1 MKLTFVTVSSPAI
14 RCLIEVGKEIKEKY
28 PKTLDLNIY
37 YGIEEQ
43 DEKCG
48 KRLVEDI
55 KTSDLVF
62 VDLMGSPS
70 SLVEYVYM
78 GLEECKGHIVPY
90 GGGARE
96 YMRLGGFTAESMK
109 SDNKKVD
116 MARIAKMRNTAETL
130 GKIMPGKMRDMR
142 NYSNIMKYFKTADNY
157 NISNMLY
164 LMLRDYGN
172 IKNMPKPLDPKET
185 VGAGICNPQNMYFY
199 ENYDEYI
206 RDFPYDKSKPIVSML
221 FYGHTYPMD
230 TSSSVAGIKKR
241 IEEFANVLP
250 VGISGDYKNN
260 EDKIRNI
267 LLKSTEK
274 PIDLIVNFMS
284 FRLGAG
290 PMGGDFQ
297 AAVDMLKE
305 IDVPYFHPYFMSR
318 RTVEE
323 WKDSIQGA
331 SSSEVLISVMLP
343 ELDGCIETYPV
354 GAMGEPQYDAE
365 FDIMTDELTLIDERV
380 DKLIS
385 RIQSYIHIKNMA
397 NKDKKIAIICY
408 NYPPGESNLFG
419 GAFLDTFNSIENI
432 LKNLHENNYDLDPLT
447 KKELMERFT
456 AGGIVNSG
464 RYSDA
469 CDKMIIYPDKN
480 YKKDLENSFDYDEMI
495 KEWGN
500 SPGNI
505 MATDSNEFLIPGIV
519 DGNIFI
525 GLQPARGTNED
536 VEKSYHDK
544 TMPPHHQYI
553 AFYKWIKEEFKADA
567 IIHVGTHGTLEFLK
581 GKECGMSGNCYP
593 DRLLADIPHIYLYY
607 CGNPSEATIAKR
619 RSHANL
625 IGYQPPVFIQGE
637 LYGDYS
643 RLMSLIDNYHQS
655 LSLAPQTSEDI
666 LSDIKELS
674 EKLNLPEDLDEIES
688 ELYRMKRSLIPKGLH
703 IFGEGYSMEES
714 KEYAKGI
721 LRYSRNGITSIREL
735 VAKSKGYDLNELLD
749 NCQYETVKEIDDAAE
764 KIVDF
769 YFENKNLE
777 GFPYIDK
784 TNIDEYIDSL
794 NYGMGIVETSGE
806 NHEMKGLLR
815 VLDGKYNPAKLAGD
829 IYRHPDILPSGYNL
843 FQFDPRLIPTKT
855 AYVRGE
861 KICNNTLEAYKKEEG
876 SYPLS
881 TAVILWGM
889 ETSRTQGETFS
900 QILAYLG
907 VRISEKNS
915 TWEPRFDI
923 IPIEELG
930 RPRIDVTINMCGF
943 FRDMFPNLIGNLSEI
958 FEALWQLDESD
969 EESYFKRNTKRIY
982 KKLLDEGYEEKK
994 ALELAASRIFGPKE
1008 GSYGTGI
1015 TNIIETKNWEEE
1027 EQIGKAY
1034 IDSLQYV
1041 YNNRVRGK
1049 KIEGLYEENLKT
1061 VEIISQIRSNH
1072 EYEITDLDHYYEF
1085 IGGLS
1090 KSVEMVRGKKASVYI
1105 ADTTGDRI
1113 HSESIEKSIGR
1124 GIRTRVLNP
1133 KWIDGMLE
1141 HQYHGVQK
1149 IADRFENIMG
1159 LAATTNKVE
1168 EWIYEDVY
1176 DSYVEDEELRKRLID
1191 NNPYAYMDILEHM
1204 MEYYNRG
1211 YWDADEEKIEKIKEL
1226 YLELEDNIEEK
1237 L

>member
-1 MKLTFVTVSSPAI
+1 MKITFVTVSPPAI
-14 RCLIEVGKEIKEKY
+14 RCLIEAGKEIKEKY
-28 PKTLDLNIY
+28 PGALDLNIY
-37 YGIEEQ
+37 YGIEELSEGCG
-43 DEKCG
+43 EK
-48 KRLVEDI
+48 LVEDI

-78 GLEECKGHIVPY
+78 GFEECNGHIVPY

-96 YMRLGGFTAESMK
+96 YMRLGSFNALSMK
-109 SDNKKVD
+109 GDNKKMD
-116 MARIAKMRNTAETL
+116 MPKIEKMRNTAETL
-130 GKIMPGKMRDMR
+130 GRIMPGKMRDMR
-142 NYSNIMKYFKTADNY
+142 NYSNIMKYFKTSDKY
-157 NISNMLY
+157 NILNMLY

-172 IKNMPKPLDPKET
+172 IKKIPKPLDPKET
-185 VGAGICNPQNMYFY
+185 VGASICNPQNMYFY
-199 ENYDEYI
+199 ENYDEYTG
-206 RDFPYDKSKPIVSML
+206 DFPYDKSKPIVAML

-260 EDKIRNI
+260 EDKIRTI
-267 LLKSTEK
+267 LLKSTKK
-274 PIDLIVNFMS
+274 PIDLILNFMS

-290 PMGGDFQ
+290 PMGGDSQ

-318 RTVEE
+318 RTIKE
-323 WKDSIQGA
+323 WKDSIQGC

-343 ELDGCIETYPV
+343 ELDGCIETYPI
-354 GAMGEPQYDAE
+354 GAMDEQKYDEE
-365 FDIMTDELTLIDERV
+365 FDIMTDELTLIDDRV

-385 RIQSYIHIKNMA
+385 RVQSYIRIRGME

-432 LKNLHENNYDLDPLT
+432 LKSLHENSYDLDPLT
-447 KKELMERFT
+447 KEELMERFT

-464 RYSDA
+464 KYSDA

-480 YKKDLENSFDYDEMI
+480 YRKDLENSFDYDEMV

-505 MATDSNEFLIPGIV
+505 MVTDSNEFLIPGIV

-525 GLQPARGTNED
+525 GLQPSRGIHED
-536 VEKSYHDK
+536 VERAYHDK
-544 TMPPHHQYI
+544 TIPPHHQYI

-581 GKECGMSGNCYP
+581 GKECGMSGDCYP
-593 DRLLADIPHIYLYY
+593 DRLLGDLPHIYLYY

-625 IGYQPPVFIQGE
+625 IGYQPPVFVQGE
-637 LYGDYS
+637 LYGEYS

-655 LSLAPQTSEDI
+655 LLLAPRTSEDI
-666 LSDIKELS
+666 LSDVKELS
-674 EKLNLPEDLDEIES
+674 KNLNLPEGLDEIES
-688 ELYRMKRSLIPKGLH
+688 ELYRMKKSLIPKGLH
-703 IFGEGYSMEES
+703 TFGEGYGIEES

-721 LRYSRNGITSIREL
+721 LRYSRNGITGIREL
-735 VAKSKGYDLNELLD
+735 IAKSKGYDLDELVD
-749 NCQYETVKEIDDAAE
+749 KGQYEIVKEIDDEAE
-764 KIVDF
+764 KIVDC
-769 YFENKNLE
+769 YFENKELE

-784 TNIDEYIDSL
+784 ANIDEYMDSL
-794 NYGMGIVETSGE
+794 SYGMEIVESAGE

-829 IYRHPDILPSGYNL
+829 IYRHPEILPSGYNL

-855 AYVRGE
+855 AYTRGE

-881 TAVILWGM
+881 TAIILWGM

-915 TWEPRFDI
+915 TWEPKFDV

-943 FRDMFPNLIGNLSEI
+943 FRDMFPNLIGNLNDL

-969 EESYFKRNTKRIY
+969 EENYFKRNTKRIY
-982 KKLLDEGYEEKK
+982 KKLLDEGYEEKE

-1008 GSYGTGI
+1008 GNYGTGI
-1015 TNIIETKNWEEE
+1015 TKIIETKNWEEE
-1027 EQIGKAY
+1027 EQIGKVY

-1090 KSVEMVRGKKASVYI
+1090 KSVEMVRGNKAKVYI
-1105 ADTTGDRI
+1105 TDTTGDRI

-1124 GIRTRVLNP
+1124 GIRTRVLNS
-1133 KWIDGMLE
+1133 KWINGMLE

-1168 EWIYEDVY
+1168 KWIYEDVY
-1176 DSYVEDEELRKRLID
+1176 DSYVEDEDLRTRLID

-1211 YWDADEEKIEKIKEL
+1211 YWDADEEKIEKIKKL
-1226 YLELEDNIEEK
+1226 YLELEGDIEEK

>member
-1 MKLTFVTVSSPAI
+1 MKITFVTVSSPAI
-14 RCLIEVGKEIKEKY
+14 RCLVEAGKEIKEKY
-28 PKTLDLNIY
+28 PGVLDLHIY
-37 YGIEEQ
+37 YGKE
-43 DEKCG
+43 DLSEKTG
-48 KRLVEDI
+48 KNLIEDI
-55 KTSDLVF
+55 KNSNLVF

-70 SLVEYVYM
+70 SLIKYVYI
-78 GLEECKGHIVPY
+78 GLEGCNGHIIPY
-90 GGGARE
+90 GSGAKE
-96 YMRLGGFTAESMK
+96 YMCLGSFTFESMK
-109 SDNKKVD
+109 SENKKMD
-116 MARIAKMRNTAETL
+116 MSTVEKMRGTAETL
-130 GKIMPGKMRDMR
+130 GKVMPGKMRDMR
-142 NYSNIMKYFKTADNY
+142 NYSNIMKYFKKSDEY
-157 NISNMLY
+157 NILNMLY

-172 IKNMPKPLDPKET
+172 IKDIPKPLEPKE
-185 VGAGICNPQNMYFY
+185 VEGAGICNPQSMHFY
-199 ENYDEYI
+199 DNYEEYI
-206 RDFPYDKSKPIVSML
+206 EDFPYDKLKPIVAML
-221 FYGHTYPMD
+221 FYGHTYPTD
-230 TSSSVAGIKKR
+230 TSSSVAEIKKR

-250 VGISGDYKNN
+250 IGISGNFKGN
-260 EDKIRNI
+260 EDEIRNI
-267 LLKSTEK
+267 LLKTTAK

-290 PMGGDFQ
+290 PMGGDSQ
-297 AAVDMLKE
+297 AAVNLLEE

-318 RTVEE
+318 RTIKE
-323 WKDSIQGA
+323 WKDSIQGC

-354 GAMGEPQYDAE
+354 GAMDEPKYDEE
-365 FDIMTDELTLIDERV
+365 FDVMTDELNLIDERV
-380 DKLIS
+380 DKLIT
-385 RIQSYIHIKNMA
+385 RIQSYIRIRHME

-432 LKNLHENNYDLDPLT
+432 LKNLHENNYDLAPLT
-447 KKELMERFT
+447 KEELMGKFT
-456 AGGIVNSG
+456 VGGIVNSG
-464 RYSDA
+464 KYSDA
-469 CDKMIIYPDKN
+469 YDKMIKYPDKK

-505 MATDSNEFLIPGIV
+505 MVSDNNEFLIPGIV
-519 DGNIFI
+519 DRNIFI
-525 GLQPARGTNED
+525 GLQPTRGIHEEIER
-536 VEKSYHDK
+536 VYHNK

-581 GKECGMSGNCYP
+581 GKECGMSGDCYP
-593 DRLLADIPHIYLYY
+593 DRLLTDIPHIYLYY

-625 IGYQPPVFIQGE
+625 VGYQPPVFIQGE

-655 LSLAPQTSEDI
+655 ILLAPQTSEDI
-666 LSDIKELS
+666 LLEIKELS
-674 EKLNLPEDLDEIES
+674 AKLNLSEDLDEIES
-688 ELYRMKRSLIPKGLH
+688 ELYRMKRSLIPRGLH
-703 IFGEGYSMEES
+703 TFGKGYSVEES

-721 LRYSRNGITSIREL
+721 LRYSRNGIQSIREL
-735 VAKSKGYDLNELLD
+735 IANSKGYDLDELLD
-749 NCQYETVKEIDDAAE
+749 KGQYEIVKEIDNEAE

-769 YFENKNLE
+769 YFETNELE
-777 GFPYIDK
+777 ELSYIDK
-784 TNIDEYIDSL
+784 KNIGEYIDSL
-794 NYGMGIVETSGE
+794 NYGIKIVESARE
-806 NHEMKGLLR
+806 SHEMEGLLR

-829 IYRHPDILPSGYNL
+829 IYRHPKILPAGYNL
-843 FQFDPRLIPTKT
+843 FQFDPRLVPTKT
-855 AYVRGE
+855 AYNRGE
-861 KICNNTLEAYKKEEG
+861 KICKNTLEVYKKEKG
-876 SYPLS
+876 CYPLS

-907 VRISEKNS
+907 VRMSEKSS
-915 TWEPRFDI
+915 TWEPKFDI
-923 IPIEELG
+923 IPVEELG

-943 FRDMFPNLIGNLSEI
+943 FRDMFPNLIESLSEI
-958 FEALWQLDESD
+958 FEILWQLDESD
-969 EESYFKRNTKRIY
+969 EENYFKRNTKRIY
-982 KKLLDEGYEEKK
+982 KKLLDEGYEEKE
-994 ALELAASRIFGPKE
+994 ALELAVSRIFGPRG

-1015 TNIIETKNWEEE
+1015 TKIIETKNWEEE

-1034 IDSLQYV
+1034 IDNLQYV
-1041 YNNRVRGK
+1041 YNNKSRGK

-1061 VEIISQIRSNH
+1061 VDIISQIRSNH

-1085 IGGLS
+1085 VGGLS
-1090 KSVEMVRGKKASVYI
+1090 KSVEMVRGEKAQVYI
-1105 ADTTGDRI
+1105 TDTTGDRL

-1133 KWIDGMLE
+1133 KWINGMLE

-1159 LAATTNKVE
+1159 LAATTNRVE

-1176 DSYVEDEELRKRLID
+1176 SSYVEDEELRKKLVE

-1211 YWDADEEKIEKIKEL
+1211 YWDADEKKIEKIKEL

-1237 L
+1237 I